1 MLPEDRDQALI
12 GDMLAFAFEVDD
24 FCAGVSLK
32 LYQESLD
39 VRRKIERSLE
49 LVGEASKRV
58 SPAFQASH
66 PEISWRRISGLRNI
80 LAHDYGDINDA
91 TVWNVAKHEI
101 PKLIEILRTLVGKEP
116 LE

>member
-66 PEISWRRISGLRNI
+66 PEISGGASP
-80 LAHDYGDINDA
+80 AFA
-91 TVWNVAKHEI
+91 TSSLMTMVTSTTPPFGMSQNMI
-101 PKLIEILRTLVGKEP
+101 FRSSSRF
-116 LE
+116 